1 MELCRLLLRSDDP
14 RNRPSDVRMTRRANG
29 TDLKLATPTTALHG
43 ELEARWK
50 EIPGFDCKK
59 PGLSSFFCLSLY
71 SKLKKSTVLELH
83 WPRLLTGKAPSVSS
97 EERRQIYQTARLVCP
112 SGLATE
118 RPLPTA
124 TPLDAFPGA
133 NSLRRV
139 RPRQSCPGSVRT
151 IIFTSL
157 RPAAS
162 LCTRSQPRHPS
173 LI

>member
-1 MELCRLLLRSDDP
+1 MLLRSDDP

-50 EIPGFDCKK
+50 EPGFDCKK
-59 PGLSSFFCLSLY
+59 PGLSLSFFCLSLFQLEVKY
-71 SKLKKSTVLELH
+71 STRITLA
-83 WPRLLTGKAPSVSS
+83 RLLTGKAPSVYS
-97 EERRQIYQTARLVCP
+97 EECRQIYQTARMVCP

-139 RPRQSCPGSVRT
+139 RPRQSCPGSVPVREN
-151 IIFTSL
+151 
-157 RPAAS
+157 PAG
-162 LCTRSQPRHPS
+162 
-173 LI
+173 